1 MIRMVFG
8 ALMVLSGIFTLS
20 SDSKNGLMSIVFGV
34 LFVFWG
40 WYAWT
45 KKKALQQSQVKME
58 IMGYAATTPAAE
70 ATETF
75 TFEVTGVTHECR
87 FSSMGRRRQ
96 DVMDGIH
103 IGDKVY
109 LKQYE
114 WQGKPAFAVMDPKTN
129 EDIGVAPRG
138 CVKPLL
144 KLVGKYSTSGMVVS
158 KRNFEYKGD
167 YYTGCEVRIDC
178 MDK

>member
-45 KKKALQQSQVKME
+45 KKKALQQSQVNRE

-87 FSSMGRRRQ
+87 FSPKGRQRQ
-96 DVMDGIH
+96 DVMDDIH
-103 IGDKVY
+103 IGDSVY

-114 WQGKPAFAVMDPKTN
+114 WQGKPALAVMSPKTS
-129 EDIGVAPRG
+129 EDIGVAPKG
-138 CVKPLL
+138 CVKSILSL
-144 KLVGKYSTSGMVVS
+144 TGKYDASAIVVS
-158 KRNFEYKGD
+158 KRYFEYHGND
-167 YYTGCEVRIDC
+167 YATCEVRIDC